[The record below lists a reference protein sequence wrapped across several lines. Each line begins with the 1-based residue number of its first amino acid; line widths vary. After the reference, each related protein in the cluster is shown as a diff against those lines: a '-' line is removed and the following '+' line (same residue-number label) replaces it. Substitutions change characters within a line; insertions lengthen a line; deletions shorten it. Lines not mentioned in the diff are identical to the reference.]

1 MHSREAR
8 EQSQTKLNYDRFTTE
23 RMNELPT
30 EQSRRVPELLVPAL
44 LGAVLV
50 VYFAIPF
57 LAFFY
62 RTGFTNVISGLSSPT
77 AQTAIRN
84 SLLTAPVSTAIA
96 TVFGVPLA
104 YVLARASFRGKA
116 LIEALVILPLVIPP
130 VVGGAMILTAVGRFT
145 PIGSVATSAG
155 VPLTDSLVGVIL
167 AQTFVAAPF
176 VIITARAGFG
186 AVDVRLEQA
195 SRSLGYGPFRTFWN
209 VSLPL
214 ARGAIVAGI
223 ILTFARA
230 IGEFGATMMV
240 AYNPR
245 TMPTRIWVDFIAGGI
260 DAIVPLALAL
270 LVITVVILSA
280 VLRFG
285 RVPTVVN
292 R

>member
-1 MHSREAR
+1 MSLTKIVP
-8 EQSQTKLNYDRFTTE
+8 SQKSNRL
-23 RMNELPT
+23 
-30 EQSRRVPELLVPAL
+30 PELLVPAL
-44 LGAVLV
+44 LGALLL

-57 LAFFY
+57 VAFLA
-62 RTGFTNVISGLSSPT
+62 RSGPANVVAGLSSPE
-77 AQTAIRN
+77 AQRAIHN
-84 SLLTAPVSTAIA
+84 SLITAPISTLIA
-96 TVFGVPLA
+96 AVFGIPLA
-104 YVLARASFRGKA
+104 YVLARTSFVGKRFV
-116 LIEALVILPLVIPP
+116 EALVILPLVVPP

-145 PIGSVATSAG
+145 PIGSAVATLGIS
-155 VPLTDSLVGVIL
+155 LTDSLIGVVL

-186 AVDVRLEQA
+186 AIDERLEQA
-195 SRSLGYGPFRTFWN
+195 SRSLGYGPLSTFWN

-260 DAIVPLALAL
+260 DSIVPLALAL
-270 LVITVVILSA
+270 LGITLA
-280 VLRFG
+280 VLAAVQRFG
-285 RVPTVVN
+285 RVPTVIDQ
-292 R
+292 

>member
-1 MHSREAR
+1 MSLA
-8 EQSQTKLNYDRFTTE
+8 RFT
-23 RMNELPT
+23 PSH
-30 EQSRRVPELLVPAL
+30 QSNRLPELLVPAL
-44 LGAVLV
+44 LGTLIL

-57 LAFFY
+57 VAFLA
-62 RTGFTNVISGLSSPT
+62 RTGVANVLAGLSSPE
-77 AQTAIRN
+77 AQQAIRN

-96 TVFGVPLA
+96 TIFGVPLA
-104 YVLARASFRGKA
+104 YVLARKSFPGKR
-116 LIEALVILPLVIPP
+116 IVEALVILPLVIPP
-130 VVGGAMILTAVGRFT
+130 VVGGAMLLTAVGRFT
-145 PIGSVATSAG
+145 PIGSAAAAVG
-155 VPLTDSLVGVIL
+155 IPLTDSLIGVVL

-186 AVDVRLEQA
+186 AIDERLEQA
-195 SRSLGYGPFRTFWN
+195 SRSLGYGPLATFWN

-223 ILTFARA
+223 VLTFARA

-270 LVITVVILSA
+270 LAITLVVLAA
-280 VLRFG
+280 VQRFG
-285 RVPTVVN
+285 RVPTVID